1 MIKPPPIKAPIQ
13 DEQGN
18 ITEAWQDFNSD
29 VFNGIRALQR
39 SGTTADRPVKGLYV
53 GLPYFD
59 TTLTRPIWYTG
70 TNWIRA
76 DGVVV

>member
-1 MIKPPPIKAPIQ
+1 MALINEPPITAPDDKGGWKAFFS
-13 DEQGN
+13 
-18 ITEAWQDFNSD
+18 A
-29 VFNGIRALQR
+29 VFFLLTCLTQ
-39 SGTTADRPVKGLYV
+39 SGTTAQRPVKLLFV
-53 GLPYFD
+53 GRTFFD